1 MPLEG
6 MQIGRYRFIR
16 MLGSGG
22 MGEVYLAE
30 DARIGQQVAIK
41 VIRAEASPYPDD
53 RATKEASLLFEREAI
68 AVAKL
73 DHPHILPLF
82 DYGEA
87 IINKTT
93 LTYLVMPFRQEG
105 SLVDWLRRRSTFGLL
120 SPQDVAYIVDQTANA
135 LQHAHDHQ
143 IIHQDV
149 KPSNLLIRERKEAPN
164 RPDVLLADF
173 GIAKSTTA
181 TASTS
186 QVIRG
191 TPTYMAPEQ
200 WEAHPVTATDQ
211 YALAVMTYELLT
223 GRPPFQGGSVQMMY
237 QHFNV
242 QPQPP
247 STFNA
252 RLSTDVDT
260 VLLKAMAKKPTDRF
274 ASISAFANALQQA
287 AQSLAVSTFEKPMNI
302 PGEGDI
308 HVPITISEAQALE
321 TKAPTVTN
329 TSPQPLASITDSNII
344 PFSHISMTPANT
356 FPEEGGST
364 QHNTVN
370 TSLAQQNTI
379 NVAQGK
385 TTHILKEDEIRDH
398 LPAETI
404 TPPLQES
411 GTVAPRRRM
420 KRRPLLVIALV
431 LLTVLLAVFGG
442 VAYAEPGVYGSLVK
456 NVSGIFTNAPLTV
469 SSATVTITPASIDL
483 KKTYI
488 IPAVIG
494 TPDVSKHQVQARS
507 LSVSTQ
513 PQSKTVK
520 ATGTGTTT
528 GTHATGI
535 LTIESFSG
543 AQTFNTGMVLKNE
556 EGASTLSMMLDAT
569 VTVASSGT
577 ATVPAH
583 VVQVGTKGNIASESW
598 CAPVCGAS
606 PGGSWRAYNTSPFS
620 GGQDP
625 QPYTAVQQS
634 DIDDAVSALETN
646 NTPNAQ
652 QVLQE
657 QVHANEHFVGT
668 PTCNPNVTK
677 DHAAGDEANSVMVMV
692 TFTCTGEVY
701 DQQGA
706 LAMAKQ
712 WLKQDG
718 AKNPGASYALVGNVV
733 ATQIGAQISDANQG
747 IISVSV
753 AAEGV
758 WVYKFSDAQEQVLA
772 KLIAGKK
779 KATAQSLLSQ
789 QPGVMQTNLQLTG
802 GDGDTLPTNFHQIK
816 FVVLSVKGK

>member
-211 YALAVMTYELLT
+211 YALAIMAYELLT

-308 HVPITISEAQALE
+308 HVPITIAKPRLWKQRL
-321 TKAPTVTN
+321 
-329 TSPQPLASITDSNII
+329 
-344 PFSHISMTPANT
+344 
-356 FPEEGGST
+356 
-364 QHNTVN
+364 
-370 TSLAQQNTI
+370 
-379 NVAQGK
+379 
-385 TTHILKEDEIRDH
+385 
-398 LPAETI
+398 
-404 TPPLQES
+404 LQS
-411 GTVAPRRRM
+411 
-420 KRRPLLVIALV
+420 
-431 LLTVLLAVFGG
+431 
-442 VAYAEPGVYGSLVK
+442 
-456 NVSGIFTNAPLTV
+456 
-469 SSATVTITPASIDL
+469 
-483 KKTYI
+483 
-488 IPAVIG
+488 
-494 TPDVSKHQVQARS
+494 QARVLNHWQAS
-507 LSVSTQ
+507 L
-513 PQSKTVK
+513 
-520 ATGTGTTT
+520 
-528 GTHATGI
+528 I
-535 LTIESFSG
+535 
-543 AQTFNTGMVLKNE
+543 QT
-556 EGASTLSMMLDAT
+556 
-569 VTVASSGT
+569 SS
-577 ATVPAH
+577 H
-583 VVQVGTKGNIASESW
+583 S
-598 CAPVCGAS
+598 
-606 PGGSWRAYNTSPFS
+606 
-620 GGQDP
+620 
-625 QPYTAVQQS
+625 
-634 DIDDAVSALETN
+634 L
-646 NTPNAQ
+646 
-652 QVLQE
+652 
-657 QVHANEHFVGT
+657 
-668 PTCNPNVTK
+668 
-677 DHAAGDEANSVMVMV
+677 
-692 TFTCTGEVY
+692 
-701 DQQGA
+701 
-706 LAMAKQ
+706 
-712 WLKQDG
+712 
-718 AKNPGASYALVGNVV
+718 
-733 ATQIGAQISDANQG
+733 IS
-747 IISVSV
+747 
-753 AAEGV
+753 
-758 WVYKFSDAQEQVLA
+758 L
-772 KLIAGKK
+772 
-779 KATAQSLLSQ
+779 
-789 QPGVMQTNLQLTG
+789 
-802 GDGDTLPTNFHQIK
+802 
-816 FVVLSVKGK
+816 